1 MKNSPKVKSYIIG
14 FIVSLIL
21 TLTAY
26 FLAKTSI
33 GLDHSDFEKN
43 TLLFLLL
50 SLALLQYIAQAY
62 WFFHLGE
69 DSKRGHLWMF
79 LITSALILIIVV
91 GSVWVMK
98 NLDYNMMGNPDIE
111 QDIIKDE
118 LLKHQNNSTEDH
130 GNH

>member
-1 MKNSPKVKSYIIG
+1 MKSGPKDKSYIIG
-14 FIVSLIL
+14 FTVSLIL

-33 GLDHSDFEKN
+33 GLDHSDSEKN
-43 TLLFLLL
+43 TLLFLFL
-50 SLALLQYIAQAY
+50 SLAFLQYTAQAY

-69 DSKRGHLWMF
+69 SSKRSHLWMF
-79 LITSALILIIVV
+79 LIASSLILIIVV
-91 GSVWVMK
+91 GSVWIMK

-111 QDIIKDE
+111 ENIIKDE
-118 LLKHQNNSTEDH
+118 LLKHKGSTSNH